1 MLTNRFTVLGHTES
15 PMEAPHMATP
25 RRRRTERLF
34 LRYPIKVEG
43 TDSDG
48 KLFGE
53 TTHTVV
59 VNRHGCRIVL
69 MSRVSP
75 GHTVKVTQV
84 VSGLA
89 SDFRVVGLAG
99 PSSNGGGEWGL
110 ECCDEK
116 VNFWGISFP
125 PLDESVDASS
135 ALLECGRC
143 HEVALIHFSMVEYDL
158 IESTGALIKT
168 CNACKTETQWT
179 YAQNPTGAAA
189 PPLESAAEASDEQ
202 QETPPAPQ
210 PSEAAKMPKA
220 ERRASPRVPLR
231 LPIRVR
237 NADEVGEL
245 TKSENVSKGGIA
257 FTADKAFEVEETIFV
272 TCPYNPGGGNI
283 EVQARVVRREKVAGT
298 ERYLYGVKYVK

>member
-1 MLTNRFTVLGHTES
+1 MLANRFAFWKRTES
-15 PMEAPHMATP
+15 PMGSPQMSNQ

-34 LRYPIKVEG
+34 LRYPVKVEG
-43 TDSDG
+43 TDSGG

-59 VNRHGCRIVL
+59 VNRHGCRIAL

-75 GHTVKVTQV
+75 GQTVKITQI

-89 SDFRVVGLAG
+89 ADFRVVGLAG
-99 PSSNGGGEWGL
+99 PGSDGGGEWGL

-125 PLDESVDASS
+125 PIDESSDASS

-143 HEVALIHFSMVEYDL
+143 HEVALIHLSMVEYDL
-158 IESTGALIKT
+158 MESTGALTRT
-168 CNACKTETQWT
+168 CNACKAETEWT

-189 PPLESAAEASDEQ
+189 PPVESVAEAAET
-202 QETPPAPQ
+202 QEEAPLTPH
-210 PSEAAKMPKA
+210 PSVATKKPRG

-237 NADEVGEL
+237 NADDVGEL
-245 TKSENVSKGGIA
+245 TKSENVSKCGIA
-257 FTADKAFEVEETIFV
+257 FTADKVFEVDEKIYV

-283 EVQARVVRREKVAGT
+283 EVEARVVRREGVAGT
-298 ERYLYGVKYVK
+298 ERYLYGAEYVK